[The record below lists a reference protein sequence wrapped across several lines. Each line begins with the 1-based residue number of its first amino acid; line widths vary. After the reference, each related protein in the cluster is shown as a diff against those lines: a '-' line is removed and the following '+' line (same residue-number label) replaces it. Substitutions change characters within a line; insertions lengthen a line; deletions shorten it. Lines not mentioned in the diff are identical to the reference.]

1 MKKKKYSLVN
11 KAIDST
17 QNGFKKELGNKEIV
31 ENFKKGITENL
42 ENNIKKTDL
51 TIDFLNTNWDLFLK
65 TITEKPS
72 IFNQITNLFPSEIV
86 DKSVKIYVE
95 NQTSFSMLNRSLEYI
110 NIKFNKYFGN
120 NYSLEFLLGKN
131 PSIKDLGLIDSNLNN
146 EINNPYL
153 KGIIELLNATKV
165 L

>member
-1 MKKKKYSLVN
+1 
-11 KAIDST
+11 
-17 QNGFKKELGNKEIV
+17 
-31 ENFKKGITENL
+31 
-42 ENNIKKTDL
+42 
-51 TIDFLNTNWDLFLK
+51 
-65 TITEKPS
+65 
-72 IFNQITNLFPSEIV
+72 
-86 DKSVKIYVE
+86 
-95 NQTSFSMLNRSLEYI
+95 MLNRSLEYI